1 MSLDI
6 SSSQQFILAA
16 EKLYPQMGY
25 QKLSVRVL
33 AVEAKLSSGL
43 FHHLFAN
50 KDDFMAQ
57 VFAQHFQRAF
67 GWLAPEFAEDAPPLE
82 RLRRLYFQAALSLRD
97 EVPWITRMMIDSADN
112 VATAQQSMQ
121 DLVLREF
128 RIVRE
133 MVREIAPQ
141 LSDEQAMQAISQM
154 QTSILLPILAANT
167 FNRIRVVPDELRQ
180 PILQQLTD
188 DALAQRVDWMIKA
201 LFSAK
206 ETQ

>member
-33 AVEAKLSSGL
+33 AAEAKLSSGL

-128 RIVRE
+128 HIVRE

-188 DALAQRVDWMIKA
+188 DALAQRVDWMINA
-201 LFSAK
+201 LFSAR
-206 ETQ
+206 ETL

>member
-33 AVEAKLSSGL
+33 AAEAKLSSGL

-128 RIVRE
+128 HIVRE

-188 DALAQRVDWMIKA
+188 EALAQRVDWMIKA

>member
-167 FNRIRVVPDELRQ
+167 FSRIRVMPDELRR

-188 DALAQRVDWMIKA
+188 EALAQRVDWMINA
-201 LFSAK
+201 LFSAR
-206 ETQ
+206 ETL

>member
-1 MSLDI
+1 MSLDF
-6 SSSQQFILAA
+6 SSSQQFIRAA
-16 EKLYPQMGY
+16 ERLYPQLGY
-25 QKLSVRVL
+25 QKLSVRAL
-33 AVEAKLSSGL
+33 AAQAQLSSGL

-67 GWLAPEFAEDAPPLE
+67 GWLAPEFAADAPPME
-82 RLRRLYFQAALSLRD
+82 RLRRLYFQAALSLRN

-128 RIVRE
+128 HIVRE

-167 FNRIRVVPDELRQ
+167 FSRIGVMPDELRR

-188 DALAQRVDWMIKA
+188 EALAQRVDWMIKA

>member
-1 MSLDI
+1 MSLDF
-6 SSSQQFILAA
+6 SSSQQFIRAA
-16 EKLYPQMGY
+16 ERLYPQLGY
-25 QKLSVRVL
+25 QKLSVRAL
-33 AVEAKLSSGL
+33 AAQAQLSSGL

-67 GWLAPEFAEDAPPLE
+67 GWLAPEFAADAPPLE
-82 RLRRLYFQAALSLRD
+82 RLRRLYFQAALSLRN

-128 RIVRE
+128 HIVRQ

-141 LSDEQAMQAISQM
+141 LSNEQAMLAISQM

-167 FNRIRVVPDELRQ
+167 FSRIRVVPDELRR

-188 DALAQRVDWMIKA
+188 EALAQRVDWMIKA

>member
-1 MSLDI
+1 MSLDF
-6 SSSQQFILAA
+6 SSSQQFIRAA
-16 EKLYPQMGY
+16 ERLYPQLGY
-25 QKLSVRVL
+25 QKLSVRAL
-33 AVEAKLSSGL
+33 AAQAQLSSGL

-67 GWLAPEFAEDAPPLE
+67 GWLAPEFAADAPPLE
-82 RLRRLYFQAALSLRD
+82 RLRRLYFQAALSLRA
-97 EVPWITRMMIDSADN
+97 EVPWITRMLIDSADN

-128 RIVRE
+128 HIVRQ

-141 LSDEQAMQAISQM
+141 LSNEQAMLAISQM

-167 FNRIRVVPDELRQ
+167 FSRIRVVPDELRR

-188 DALAQRVDWMIKA
+188 EALAQRVDWMIKA

>member
-1 MSLDI
+1 MSLDF
-6 SSSQQFILAA
+6 SSSQQFIRAA
-16 EKLYPQMGY
+16 ERLYPQLGY
-25 QKLSVRVL
+25 QKLSVRAL
-33 AVEAKLSSGL
+33 AAQAQLSSGL

-128 RIVRE
+128 HIVRQ

-167 FNRIRVVPDELRQ
+167 FNRIRVMPDELRQ

-188 DALAQRVDWMIKA
+188 DALAQRVDWMINA
-201 LFSAK
+201 LFSAR
-206 ETQ
+206 ETL

>member
-33 AVEAKLSSGL
+33 AAEAKLSSGL

-121 DLVLREF
+121 DLMLREF
-128 RIVRE
+128 HIVRE

-154 QTSILLPILAANT
+154 QTSILLSILAANT

-188 DALAQRVDWMIKA
+188 DALAQRVDWMINA
-201 LFSAK
+201 LFSAR
-206 ETQ
+206 ETL

>member
-121 DLVLREF
+121 NLVLREF
-128 RIVRE
+128 HIVRE

-188 DALAQRVDWMIKA
+188 DALAQRVDWMINA
-201 LFSAK
+201 LFSAR
-206 ETQ
+206 ETL

>member
-1 MSLDI
+1 MSLDF
-6 SSSQQFILAA
+6 SSSQQFIRAA
-16 EKLYPQMGY
+16 ERLYPQLGY
-25 QKLSVRVL
+25 QKLSVRAL
-33 AVEAKLSSGL
+33 AAQAQLSSGL

-188 DALAQRVDWMIKA
+188 DALAQRVDWMINA
-201 LFSAK
+201 LFSAR
-206 ETQ
+206 ETL

>member
-128 RIVRE
+128 HIVRE

-141 LSDEQAMQAISQM
+141 LSDEQAIQAISQM

-167 FNRIRVVPDELRQ
+167 FSRIRVMPDELRQ

-188 DALAQRVDWMIKA
+188 DALAQRVDWMINA
-201 LFSAK
+201 LFSAR
-206 ETQ
+206 ETL

>member
-1 MSLDI
+1 MSLDF
-6 SSSQQFILAA
+6 SSSQQFIRAA
-16 EKLYPQMGY
+16 ERLYPQLGY
-25 QKLSVRVL
+25 QKLSVRAL
-33 AVEAKLSSGL
+33 AAQAQLSSGL

-67 GWLAPEFAEDAPPLE
+67 GWLAPEFAEDVPPLE

-128 RIVRE
+128 HIVRE

-167 FNRIRVVPDELRQ
+167 FSRIRVVPDELRQ

-188 DALAQRVDWMIKA
+188 DALAQRVDWMINA
-201 LFSAK
+201 LFSAR
-206 ETQ
+206 ETL

>member
-1 MSLDI
+1 MSLDF
-6 SSSQQFILAA
+6 SSSQQFIRAA
-16 EKLYPQMGY
+16 ERLYPQLGY
-25 QKLSVRVL
+25 QKLSVRAL
-33 AVEAKLSSGL
+33 AAQAQLSSGL

-67 GWLAPEFAEDAPPLE
+67 GWLAPEFAADAPPME
-82 RLRRLYFQAALSLRD
+82 RLRRLYFQAALSLRN

-128 RIVRE
+128 HIVRQ

-141 LSDEQAMQAISQM
+141 LSNEQAMLAISQM

-167 FNRIRVVPDELRQ
+167 FSRIGVMPDELRQ

-188 DALAQRVDWMIKA
+188 EALAQRVDWMIKA

>member
-57 VFAQHFQRAF
+57 VFAQHFQRAL
-67 GWLAPEFAEDAPPLE
+67 GWLAPEFAADAPPIE
-82 RLRRLYFQAALSLRD
+82 RLRRLYFQAALSLR
-97 EVPWITRMMIDSADN
+97 EQVPWVTRMMIDCADN

-128 RIVRE
+128 HIVRQ

-154 QTSILLPILAANT
+154 QTSILLPILTANT
-167 FNRIRVVPDELRQ
+167 FSRIGVVPDELRQ

-188 DALAQRVDWMIKA
+188 DALAQRVDWIIKA
-201 LFSAK
+201 LFSAE
-206 ETQ
+206 ETR

>member
-1 MSLDI
+1 
-6 SSSQQFILAA
+6 
-16 EKLYPQMGY
+16 MGY

-128 RIVRE
+128 HIVRE

-167 FNRIRVVPDELRQ
+167 FSRIRVVPDELRQ

-188 DALAQRVDWMIKA
+188 DALAQRVDWMINA
-201 LFSAK
+201 LFSAR
-206 ETQ
+206 ETL

>member
-1 MSLDI
+1 MSLDF
-6 SSSQQFILAA
+6 SSSQQFIRAA
-16 EKLYPQMGY
+16 ERLYPQLGY
-25 QKLSVRVL
+25 QKLSVRAL
-33 AVEAKLSSGL
+33 AAQAQLSSGL

-67 GWLAPEFAEDAPPLE
+67 GWLAPEFAADAPPLE
-82 RLRRLYFQAALSLRD
+82 RLRRLYFQAALSLRN

-128 RIVRE
+128 HIVRQ

-141 LSDEQAMQAISQM
+141 LSDEQAMLAISQM

-167 FNRIRVVPDELRQ
+167 FSRIRVMPDELRR
-180 PILQQLTD
+180 PILHQLTD
-188 DALAQRVDWMIKA
+188 EALAQRVDWMIKA

>member
-188 DALAQRVDWMIKA
+188 DALAQRVDWMINA
-201 LFSAK
+201 LFSAR
-206 ETQ
+206 ETL

>member
-16 EKLYPQMGY
+16 EKLYPQLGY

-33 AVEAKLSSGL
+33 AEEAKLSSGL

-50 KDDFMAQ
+50 KNDFMAQ

-128 RIVRE
+128 HIVRE

-167 FNRIRVVPDELRQ
+167 FSRIRVVPDELRQ

-188 DALAQRVDWMIKA
+188 DALAQRVDWMINA
-201 LFSAK
+201 LFSAR
-206 ETQ
+206 ETL

>member
-33 AVEAKLSSGL
+33 AAEAKLSSGL

-128 RIVRE
+128 HIVRQ

-141 LSDEQAMQAISQM
+141 LSDEQAMLAISQM

-188 DALAQRVDWMIKA
+188 DALAQRVDWMINA
-201 LFSAK
+201 LFSAR
-206 ETQ
+206 ETL

>member
-33 AVEAKLSSGL
+33 AAEAKLSSGL

-128 RIVRE
+128 HIVRE

-188 DALAQRVDWMIKA
+188 DALAQRVDWMINA
-201 LFSAK
+201 LFSAREK
-206 ETQ
+206 L

>member
-1 MSLDI
+1 MSFEL

-16 EKLYPQMGY
+16 EQLYPQLGY
-25 QKLSVRVL
+25 QKLSVRAL
-33 AVEAKLSSGL
+33 ATQAKLSSGL

-67 GWLAPEFAEDAPPLE
+67 GWLAPEFAADAPPIE
-82 RLRRLYFQAALSLRD
+82 RLRRLYFQAALSLRA

-128 RIVRE
+128 HIVHQ

-167 FNRIRVVPDELRQ
+167 FSRIGVMPDELRQ

-188 DALAQRVDWMIKA
+188 DALAQRVDWIIKA
-201 LFSAK
+201 LFSAE
-206 ETQ
+206 ETR

>member
-167 FNRIRVVPDELRQ
+167 FSRIRVVPDELRQ

-188 DALAQRVDWMIKA
+188 DALAQRVDWMI
-201 LFSAK
+201 
-206 ETQ
+206 

>member
-1 MSLDI
+1 MSFEL

-16 EKLYPQMGY
+16 EQLYPQLGY
-25 QKLSVRVL
+25 QKLSVRAL
-33 AVEAKLSSGL
+33 ATQAKLSSGL

-67 GWLAPEFAEDAPPLE
+67 GWLAPEFAADAPPIE
-82 RLRRLYFQAALSLRD
+82 RLRRLYFQAALSLRA

-128 RIVRE
+128 HIVRQ

-141 LSDEQAMQAISQM
+141 LSDERAMQAISQM
-154 QTSILLPILAANT
+154 QTSILLPILTANT
-167 FNRIRVVPDELRQ
+167 FSRIGVVPDELRQ

-188 DALAQRVDWMIKA
+188 DALAQRVDWIIKA
-201 LFSAK
+201 LFSAE
-206 ETQ
+206 ETR

>member
-82 RLRRLYFQAALSLRD
+82 RLRRLYFQAALSLSD

-188 DALAQRVDWMIKA
+188 DALAQRVDWMINA
-201 LFSAK
+201 LFSAR
-206 ETQ
+206 ETL

>member
-1 MSLDI
+1 MSFEL

-16 EKLYPQMGY
+16 EQLYPQLGY
-25 QKLSVRVL
+25 QKLSVRAL
-33 AVEAKLSSGL
+33 ASQAKLSSGL

-67 GWLAPEFAEDAPPLE
+67 GWLAPEFAADAPPIE
-82 RLRRLYFQAALSLRD
+82 RLRRLYFQAALSLRA

-112 VATAQQSMQ
+112 VVIAQKSVQ

-128 RIVRE
+128 HLVRQ
-133 MVREIAPQ
+133 MVGEIAPQ
-141 LSDEQAMQAISQM
+141 MSDEHAINVISQL
-154 QTSILLPILAANT
+154 QTSILLPILTANT
-167 FNRIRVVPDELRQ
+167 FSRIGVVPDELRQ

-188 DALAQRVDWMIKA
+188 DALAQRVDWIIKA
-201 LFSAK
+201 LFSAE
-206 ETQ
+206 ETR

>member
-33 AVEAKLSSGL
+33 AAEAKLSSGL

-128 RIVRE
+128 HIVHE

-167 FNRIRVVPDELRQ
+167 LNRIRVVPDELRQ

-188 DALAQRVDWMIKA
+188 DALAQRVDWMTNA
-201 LFSAK
+201 LFSAR
-206 ETQ
+206 ETL